1 MKFDVTALGEILI
14 DFINDGND
22 DDKSSR
28 FLKKAG
34 GAPINFLATASAFGL
49 KTAFIGKAGKDIFGK
64 YLLNVLEENKINADN
79 LIFDEE
85 HNTTLAFVEIDENG
99 DRSFSFYRKYG
110 ADTYLEESDVDENL
124 IKNSKVFHFGSL
136 SFTSEKSSK
145 ATLYALKIAK
155 ENGCVVTYDPNYR
168 EALWKSEDEAVKTMK
183 ENLQYADIVK
193 FSNEEVQMI
202 TGKRDKNENLK
213 EISEKYNIK
222 IVLITDAEN
231 GVNYFCNGN
240 YGHLDSLKVECVDT
254 TGAGDIFFGTFV
266 SQLIKANENVE
277 NVRDIESYVR
287 KAIEVS
293 GKSTL
298 KKGAISSIPEIK

>member
-1 MKFDVTALGEILI
+1 M
-14 DFINDGND
+14 
-22 DDKSSR
+22 
-28 FLKKAG
+28 
-34 GAPINFLATASAFGL
+34 
-49 KTAFIGKAGKDIFGK
+49 
-64 YLLNVLEENKINADN
+64 
-79 LIFDEE
+79 
-85 HNTTLAFVEIDENG
+85 
-99 DRSFSFYRKYG
+99 
-110 ADTYLEESDVDENL
+110 
-124 IKNSKVFHFGSL
+124 
-136 SFTSEKSSK
+136 
-145 ATLYALKIAK
+145 
-155 ENGCVVTYDPNYR
+155 TYDPNYR